1 MIKIWLLYQK
11 KKKTPRIVPE
21 EIANDIGWRTEV
33 GHKHF
38 FHPLYAY
45 YLKDLIPA
53 EDDRIR
59 IIGFWEQERAASS
72 WM

>member
-1 MIKIWLLYQK
+1 
-11 KKKTPRIVPE
+11 VPE